1 MPHIIRD
8 LIQNTP
14 VPKQEKQ
21 NFKRFLGKL
30 AIVIFL
36 TVLYFFAGK
45 LGFALAFGNP
55 SATAVWPP
63 TGIALAAFLI
73 FGEYVWPAILL
84 GAFLVNF
91 TTSGSIPPSFAI
103 AMGNTLEGLVGAYL
117 VNRFAGGLQAFDRT
131 QSVLKFAILVSIFG
145 TALSATAGVTS
156 LVWSGLAARSDYLT
170 IWLTWWL
177 SDAAGAIIVAPL
189 LIVWATSPKP
199 WWTSARTFEA
209 VFLLLSLI
217 LLCLMVFSNLSPF
230 GANNYP
236 LEFTIVPWIIWAA
249 FRFGQRETATVT
261 IIISAIAIVGTL
273 QGFGPFVRTF
283 PNESLLL
290 LQVFMATVT
299 ITALVLAA
307 LVSERRENEAA
318 LRGSNDRLTLSV
330 EELEQH
336 NTKMILLNEMGD
348 LLQSC
353 SRVEEAYTIIG
364 QLGQRLFQK
373 ESGALY
379 MINNSQNIVETAVV
393 WGAHPPEQDLFTLD
407 ECWALRRGRVHLLN
421 ESGLELPCPHLKGRP
436 LLAALCIPMT
446 AQGETM
452 GILHLQSVS
461 TSSNQLSQEKMVLS
475 EIQLQLAKAM
485 AETMALALAN
495 LKLRTSLFHQSIR
508 DPLTDLFN
516 RRYLEETLEREIHR
530 AARLQRSVAVIMLD
544 IDHFKRFNDTFGHE
558 AGDAL
563 LRELGSF
570 LNKQIRGGDF
580 ACRYGGE
587 EFALIFPEVSLKDI
601 RQRAEKLREEIKN
614 LSAQHNGRILESITL
629 SLGVALFP
637 DHGTIG
643 KELLQAADAA
653 LYEAKHKGRDRV
665 VIAVGATDELS
676 E

>member
-1 MPHIIRD
+1 MQSIPI
-8 LIQNTP
+8 
-14 VPKQEKQ
+14 PKQEKQ
-21 NFKRFLGKL
+21 NFRHFLGKL

-36 TVLYFFAGK
+36 TILYFFAGK
-45 LGFALAFGNP
+45 LGLTLALVNP
-55 SATAVWPP
+55 NATAVWPP

-91 TTSGSIPPSFAI
+91 ATLGSLPPSLAI
-103 AMGNTLEGLVGAYL
+103 ALGNTLEGLVGAYL
-117 VNRFAGGLQAFDRT
+117 VNRFASGLQAFDRT
-131 QSVLKFAILVSIFG
+131 QNVLKFAILAGIFS
-145 TALSATAGVTS
+145 TALSATVGVTS
-156 LVWSGLAARSDYLT
+156 LVWSGLAAWADYLP

-177 SDAAGAIIVAPL
+177 GDAAGALIVAPL

-199 WWTSARTFEA
+199 WWTSARTLEA

-236 LEFTIVPWIIWAA
+236 VEFTIVPWIIWAA
-249 FRFGQRETATVT
+249 FRFGQRGAATVT
-261 IIISAIAIVGTL
+261 IMISAIAIVGTL
-273 QGFGPFVRTF
+273 YGFGPFVRTS

-290 LQVFMATVT
+290 LQGFMATVT

-307 LVSERRENEAA
+307 LVSERREMEAA

-407 ECWALRRGRVHLLN
+407 ECWALRRGRAHLLN

-452 GILHLQSVS
+452 GILHLQSIS
-461 TSSNQLSQEKMVLS
+461 DSSNQPGQEKMVLS
-475 EIQLQLAKAM
+475 ETQLQLAEAM
-485 AETMALALAN
+485 AATMALTLAN

-558 AGDAL
+558 AGDTL

-587 EFALIFPEVSLKDI
+587 EFALIFAEVSLKDI
-601 RQRAEKLREEIKN
+601 RQRTEKMREEIKN
-614 LSAQHNGRILESITL
+614 LSVQHNGRTLESITL

-637 DHGTIG
+637 DHGTTG
-643 KELLQAADAA
+643 KVLLQAADAA

-665 VIAVGATDELS
+665 VIAVGATDELP